1 MEDFDWFAPLPN
13 PGTTTVLEAS
23 AGTGKTYTIAGMVA
37 RFVGEGVPLGQV
49 LAVTFSR
56 RATAELREG
65 IRDRLVTSRAT
76 LQRVI
81 DGGPVG
87 NDDVD
92 RVLTAAEPELLATRL
107 GRVEQALGQVDDA
120 PIVTLHTFAKRM
132 LDELGLL
139 ADHDRTVDLGSDL
152 DVLADE
158 VIADVYLSDDR
169 WQRLDWAYASMLGR
183 AANSHPSERLHPPGA
198 DCALRV
204 GFATAVR
211 AEIDRRKRL
220 LRVLGYDDMIGRLAA
235 TLTDPDTGSAAAE
248 LLSSRFRVVLVDE
261 FQDTDPQQ
269 WQFLEAGFHGRATMM
284 LIGDP
289 KQAIY
294 RFRGGDIETYSV
306 ARARADQVLRLG
318 TNHRSD
324 IAVVQGIERLF
335 GPIDLGTPGAAI
347 RLTQINAR
355 HTRPRIRGGPDQPD
369 EMVRIRAI
377 DTDAP
382 LRVESAREA
391 IQADLLAQVDLLLS
405 GRYELRNDAGEW
417 RRVSPDDIA
426 VLVSWNKVGQQVH
439 ELLAANGQ
447 PSVFSGESS
456 VFTTQAAA
464 DWLVL
469 LEALETPDR
478 WHLRRA
484 MMTSLVDWTSADIAA
499 ASGDDLVAMTALLTR
514 CARLLTD
521 QGVAAVFETLTAERQ
536 LYSRL
541 LSRPGGEAL
550 VTDLR
555 HVTEILNQTEYLGAP
570 GLTEYLR
577 RHIERANQT
586 SDERTRRLPTDRPA
600 IRVMTVHQAKGLQ
613 FPIVLLPQA
622 ADRHSQDPHEDV
634 PMVGHVDGVRV
645 LDVAQPLD
653 RQDRTEGYLAE
664 EAAESLRSFYVA
676 CTRAQSLLVMW
687 WALTPHNTVESP
699 LHRLLRNTKWD
710 GTAPES
716 SFSPLP
722 AAGLPSRPFCHLT
735 LVKPD
740 RLAKTVRQGTTGSE
754 APQQVLA
761 ARTFRDHIDRE
772 WVRTSYTGLTAGVH
786 GEVSSPFGVESD
798 ESELPA
804 DRAETAALTIA
815 GEPTRFLESTDLGA
829 VGMPASALAPLP
841 GGTQFGSLVHA
852 VLERVDPADRDLPG
866 ALSRE
871 LAGQAAR
878 FPLAGLDTVA
888 LTDGLVQ
895 TLTTPLGALT
905 DGRSLRELG
914 AQNRLAEL
922 DFELPLGA
930 ADRRRRVADLAA
942 LFETHLSGTDPLH
955 RYGAQLAS
963 SAAAESVLA
972 GFLTGSIDVVLRVPG
987 TQPRFVVLDYKT
999 NRVPTAADEQLT
1011 ARHYTPAAMTSA
1023 MCEAHY
1029 PLQALLY
1036 CAALHRYLA
1045 WRLPGYVPDRH
1056 LGGVGYLFVRGMTG
1070 PDNLMLGTMPSGVFS
1085 WQPPAG
1091 MIVRASE
1098 LLAGGE

>member
-1 MEDFDWFAPLPN
+1 MEDFDWFGPLPEV
-13 PGTTTVLEAS
+13 GTTTVLEAS

-37 RFVGEGVPLGQV
+37 RFVCEGFPLGQI

-56 RATAELREG
+56 RATSELRDS
-65 IRDRLVTSRAT
+65 IRDRLVSSRAT

-87 NDDVD
+87 DDDVD
-92 RVLTAAEPELLATRL
+92 RVIAADAELLATRL
-107 GRVEQALGQVDDA
+107 DRIERALGQVDEA

-139 ADHDRTVDLGSDL
+139 ADHDRAVELGSDL

-158 VIADVYLSDDR
+158 VIADIYLSDER

-183 AANSHPSERLHPPGA
+183 IANAHPAEQLHPPG
-198 DCALRV
+198 DDYVLRV
-204 GFATAVR
+204 GFAAAVR

-220 LRVLGYDDMIGRLAA
+220 LRVLTYDDMINRLAA
-235 TLTDPDTGSAAAE
+235 TLTDPGNGPAAAE

-269 WQFLEAGFHGRATMM
+269 WQFLAAGFHGRATMM

-294 RFRGGDIETYSV
+294 RFRGGDVETYSA
-306 ARARADQVLRLG
+306 ARASADRVIRLG

-324 IAVVQGIERLF
+324 IGVVRGIERIF
-335 GPIDLGTPGAAI
+335 GPIDLGTPSAAI
-347 RLTQINAR
+347 KLTQINAR
-355 HTRPRIRGGPDQPD
+355 HTLARIRASIDQPA

-377 DTDAP
+377 DADDP
-382 LRVESAREA
+382 LRIESAREK
-391 IQADLLAQVDLLLS
+391 IQADLLAQVDLLLTGS
-405 GRYELRNDAGEW
+405 YELRNSAGEW

-426 VLVSWNKVGQQVH
+426 VLVASNKVGQQVH
-439 ELLAANGQ
+439 EMLAASGY

-456 VFTTQAAA
+456 VFTTQAAT

-478 WHLRRA
+478 RHLRRA
-484 MMTSLVDWTSADIAA
+484 MMTCLVDWTSADIATA
-499 ASGDDLVAMTALLTR
+499 DGDDLVAMTALLTR
-514 CARLLTD
+514 CARLLAD

-570 GLTEYLR
+570 GLAEYLR
-577 RHIERANQT
+577 RRIERASQIP
-586 SDERTRRLPTDRPA
+586 DERTRRLPTDRPA

-622 ADRHSQDPHEDV
+622 ADRYCQDPYEDT
-634 PMVGHVDGVRV
+634 PIIGHVDGVRV

-653 RQDRTEGYLAE
+653 RADRTEDYRSE

-687 WALTPHNTVESP
+687 WAPTPHNTTRSA
-699 LHRLLRNTKWD
+699 LHRLLCNNRWD
-710 GTAPES
+710 GTPPPPF
-716 SFSPLP
+716 FSPLP
-722 AAGLPSRPFCHLT
+722 AAQLPSRPYCHLT
-735 LVKPD
+735 LVDPSG
-740 RLAKTVRQGTTGSE
+740 LARPASLEVTDSE
-754 APQQVLA
+754 ASQQVLD
-761 ARTFRDHIDRE
+761 ARIFSDHIDRE
-772 WVRTSYTGLTAGVH
+772 WVRTSYTGLTAAMH
-786 GEVSSPFGVESD
+786 SEASRPIDAESD
-798 ESELPA
+798 ETELPA
-804 DRAETAALTIA
+804 DRVETEASLRIA
-815 GEPTRFLESTDLGA
+815 VESADSTGSTDGDA
-829 VGMPASALAPLP
+829 VQAPTSALATLP

-852 VLERVDPADRDLPG
+852 VLERVDPADDDLPG
-866 ALSRE
+866 ALGRE
-871 LAGQAAR
+871 LAVLADR
-878 FPLAGLDTVA
+878 FPLAGLDTDRLA
-888 LTDGLVQ
+888 HGLVQ
-895 TLTTPLGALT
+895 TLTTPLGLLT
-905 DGRSLRELG
+905 DNRSLRQLG
-914 AQNRLAEL
+914 ARHRLTEL

-930 ADRRRRVADLAA
+930 ANRRRKVADLAA
-942 LFETHLSGTDPLH
+942 LFETQLPDADPLR
-955 RYGAQLAS
+955 RYGSQLAG
-963 SAAAESVLA
+963 SAAAETVLA

-987 TQPRFVVLDYKT
+987 PHPRFVVLDYKT
-999 NRVPTAADEQLT
+999 NRVPTQADEPLT
-1011 ARHYTPAAMTSA
+1011 ACHYTPAAMTAA

-1045 WRLPGYVPDRH
+1045 WRLPGYVPGRH

-1070 PDNLMLGTMPSGVFS
+1070 PDNPILGAMPSGVFT
-1085 WQPPAG
+1085 WQPPTG

-1098 LLAGGE
+1098 LLAGAQ